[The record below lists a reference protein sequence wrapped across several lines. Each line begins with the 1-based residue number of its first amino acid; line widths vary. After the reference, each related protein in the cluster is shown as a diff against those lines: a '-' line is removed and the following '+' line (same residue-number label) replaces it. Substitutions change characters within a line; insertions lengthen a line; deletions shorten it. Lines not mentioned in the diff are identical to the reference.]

1 NFHTSRPFLSFF
13 YDKILYAIA
22 LILYH
27 TYSCILSVKK
37 GIMQMTTKEFEI
49 TSDVGLHARP
59 ATLLVQEASRYASD
73 IELEHEG
80 KSVNVK
86 LIMSVMSLGLSKGKT
101 FKMVVDGHDAEEAMN
116 GIEALF
122 TKENIAK

>member
-1 NFHTSRPFLSFF
+1 
-13 YDKILYAIA
+13 
-22 LILYH
+22 
-27 TYSCILSVKK
+27 
-37 GIMQMTTKEFEI
+37 MTTKEFEI

-59 ATLLVQEASRYASD
+59 VTLLVQEASRYASD

-86 LIMSVMSLGLSKGKT
+86 SIMGVMSLGLSKGKT